1 MNMIT
6 LIVPYDYIVIT
17 IILLT
22 ILFCLWR
29 GFIQSILGLFTWL
42 GSILITIYTYN
53 SFSNFLS
60 KQILNIE
67 IFKNYEYLSTVISI
81 VIAIPIIFLI
91 SLFILKKVRKIISA
105 DLDKQIL
112 GKIFDKIFGAIYG
125 ILFSYILFTTVLII
139 LERYKFENLDYWL
152 KNNSNIIF
160 VINEF
165 NKKNIYLIDSINE
178 IKE

>member
-1 MNMIT
+1 M
-6 LIVPYDYIVIT
+6 VIT
-17 IILLT
+17 IISL
-22 ILFCLWR
+22 IVLFSFWK

-42 GSILITIYTYN
+42 GSILITIYSYN
-53 SFSNFLS
+53 SFANFLY
-60 KQILNIE
+60 KQILKIQ
-67 IFKNYEYLSTVISI
+67 IFQNYEYLSSI
-81 VIAIPIIFLI
+81 VSIIIAIPVIFLI
-91 SLFILKKVRKIISA
+91 SLFVLKKIRIIISS

-112 GKIFDKIFGAIYG
+112 GKVFDKIFGAIYG
-125 ILFSYILFTTVLII
+125 ILFAYIFFTTLLII

-160 VINEF
+160 AINEF